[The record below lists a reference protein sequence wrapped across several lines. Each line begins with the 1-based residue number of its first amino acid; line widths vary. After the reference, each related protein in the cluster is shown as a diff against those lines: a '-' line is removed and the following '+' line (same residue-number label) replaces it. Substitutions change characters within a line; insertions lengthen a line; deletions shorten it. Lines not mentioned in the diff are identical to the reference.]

1 VGVSR
6 IHLTIDRL
14 VLNGLER
21 GQEKALVES
30 FRTELSKILA
40 DRRTRSEWAHSHRT
54 PVLKLGRV
62 PMESGAAGGGKL
74 GVRMAGAIG
83 RGLKP

>member
-1 VGVSR
+1 MSR

-14 VLNGLER
+14 LLNGLGP

-30 FRTELSKILA
+30 LRAQLSQILS
-40 DRRTRSEWAHSHRT
+40 DRGRRSEWARAHRT
-54 PVLKLGRV
+54 PVLKLGRI
-62 PMESGAAGGGKL
+62 PIAAGRVGGSKF
-74 GVRMAGAIG
+74 GVQLAQKIG

>member
-1 VGVSR
+1 MSR

-14 VLNGLER
+14 VLNGFER

-30 FRTELSKILA
+30 LRKQLSNILA
-40 DRRTRSEWAHSHRT
+40 DRGTRSEWARSHRT
-54 PVLKLGRV
+54 PVLKLERL
-62 PMESGAAGGGKL
+62 PMGSGAAGAAKF

-83 RGLKP
+83 RRLKP